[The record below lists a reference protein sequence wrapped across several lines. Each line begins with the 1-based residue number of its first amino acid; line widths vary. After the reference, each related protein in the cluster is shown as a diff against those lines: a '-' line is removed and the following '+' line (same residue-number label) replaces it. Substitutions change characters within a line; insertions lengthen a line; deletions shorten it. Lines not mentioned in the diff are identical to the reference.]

1 MSTKNIKHVTTFL
14 YHNAVS
20 PEFNNKNISEQGNK
34 TLKLFKQ
41 LNSFKQLISNNKAI
55 IFIYHS

>member
-34 TLKLFKQ
+34 TLKLF
-41 LNSFKQLISNNKAI
+41 
-55 IFIYHS
+55 